1 MKSYHYPFCAVVGQS
16 ALKQALILSAIDPKL
31 GGVLISG
38 PRGMGKTTLSRGLG
52 DLISDHSLTQSKR
65 PFITLPLG
73 ATEEKLVGSL
83 DIERVLA
90 NGEVAFSPG
99 LLARAHNGI
108 LYVDEVNLLPDH
120 LVDLLLDVAASGVNH
135 VERDGIT
142 QEHDSQFVLVG
153 TMNPDEGELR
163 PQLLDRFGLFVELN
177 EQLTPQE
184 RVDAVKK
191 RLAFDDNPATFI
203 ESVAEQQLQLHNEL
217 VCAQTLLPEITIAE
231 DEQLK
236 IAEICAASGAE
247 GLRADIT
254 LQRAAK
260 AEAAW
265 HGENRVSLQH
275 IAAVEEF
282 VLAHRRKTLSP
293 HPQPPAPQ
301 PPKDKPTSPDDN
313 HSRSQ
318 QGRSSYADKG
328 SRFTKPRAQANS
340 SSSSKDNNDSD
351 GQWGA
356 MSSISMETM
365 EQRTV
370 NPAKTNGLHRA
381 TNSRLVSGQKG
392 LGQAKLASHSI
403 GQRSQAEQTSKISWV
418 PTLTDARNIQ
428 KLRITDTGSPKLSRL
443 HYLKPQQKPG
453 QLNLIL
459 IDSSASTSSHRALGK
474 SKGVVAGLSHQSY
487 LDRHELAIIE
497 FGNNQVCT
505 RLHPQRAPK
514 VIEPI
519 LESIKLGGGTPLR
532 KALLQAK
539 ELLLKTQARTPDKR
553 LCLYLLTDGRSN
565 DDLSGLSSI
574 ESKLDAKI
582 IVIDTEQQAIRLG
595 RCHNIATQL
604 NGEYVHIQ
612 DLPTDLSTE
621 LHHSSPERPLLK
633 GASS

>member
-38 PRGMGKTTLSRGLG
+38 PRGMGKTTLARGLG
-52 DLISDHSLTQSKR
+52 DLISEYSLTQTVR

-142 QEHDSQFVLVG
+142 HEHDSQFVLVG

-163 PQLLDRFGLFVELN
+163 PQLLDRFGLFVDIN
-177 EQLTPQE
+177 EQLSPQE
-184 RVDAVKK
+184 RVEAVKR
-191 RLAFDDNPATFI
+191 RLAFDDNPATFVA
-203 ESVAEQQLQLHNEL
+203 SVAEQQLQLHNEL
-217 VCAQTLLPEITIAE
+217 VCAQTLLPDIIIAE

-265 HGENRVSLQH
+265 HGESRVNLQH

-293 HPQPPAPQ
+293 QPPAPQ
-301 PPKDKPTSPDDN
+301 PPQPPQDKPTPPDDSI
-313 HSRSQ
+313 SRPRQSK
-318 QGRSSYADKG
+318 RSYADKG
-328 SRFTKPRAQANS
+328 SRFTKPRGQASTDNS
-340 SSSSKDNNDSD
+340 AENDGND

-356 MSSISMETM
+356 MTPSSVATLGKWAIKKPKTNDH
-365 EQRTV
+365 QP
-370 NPAKTNGLHRA
+370 PAKPKI
-381 TNSRLVSGQKG
+381 VSGQKG
-392 LGQAKLASHSI
+392 LGQSKLASHSI
-403 GQRSQAEQTSKISWV
+403 GQFSQVEQAPKISWV
-418 PTLTDARNIQ
+418 PTLTDAKNIRR
-428 KLRITDTGSPKLSRL
+428 LRITDKVSPKLSRL

-459 IDSSASTSSHRALGK
+459 IDSSASTSSHHALGK

-487 LDRHELAIIE
+487 LAREELAIIE

-519 LESIKLGGGTPLR
+519 LERIKLGGGTPLR

-539 ELLLKTQARTPDKR
+539 ELLLKTKARTPDKK
-553 LCLYLLTDGRSN
+553 LCLYLLTDGRSS
-565 DDLSGLSSI
+565 DSLAGLSSI
-574 ESKLDAKI
+574 QSKTGANV
-582 IVIDTEQQAIRLG
+582 IVIDTEQHAIRLG
-595 RCHNIATQL
+595 RCHNIAQQL
-604 NGEYVHIQ
+604 NGEYVHIE
-612 DLPTDLSTE
+612 DLPVDLGTE
-621 LHHSSPERPLLK
+621 PHHLTSERPLLK

>member
-1 MKSYHYPFCAVVGQS
+1 MKSYHYPFCAVVGQR

-38 PRGMGKTTLSRGLG
+38 PRGMGKTTLARGLG
-52 DLISDHSLTQSKR
+52 DLLSEHSLTHSSR
-65 PFITLPLG
+65 PFVTLPLG
-73 ATEEKLVGSL
+73 ATEEKLIGSL

-99 LLARAHNGI
+99 ILARAHNGI

-135 VERDGIT
+135 VERDGIS

-153 TMNPDEGELR
+153 TMNPDEGDLR
-163 PQLLDRFGLFVELN
+163 PQLLDRFGLFVDIN
-177 EQLTPQE
+177 EQLSPQE
-184 RVDAVKK
+184 RVEAVHK
-191 RLAFDDNPATFI
+191 RLAFDDNPVLFI
-203 ESVAEQQLQLHNEL
+203 ESVAEQQLKLHNEL
-217 VCAQTLLPEITIAE
+217 VCAQTLLPDVIIAE
-231 DEQLK
+231 EEQLK

-265 HGENRVSLQH
+265 HGETRVSLAH
-275 IAAVEEF
+275 ISAVEEF

-293 HPQPPAPQ
+293 QPPAPQ
-301 PPKDKPTSPDDN
+301 PPKDQSPQRENN
-313 HSRSQ
+313 HSRPQ
-318 QGRSSYADKG
+318 QDKSAYADRG
-328 SRFTKPRAQANS
+328 SRFTKPRAQGSSNS
-340 SSSSKDNNDSD
+340 STDNNESD

-356 MSSISMETM
+356 MTTTAMATM
-365 EQRTV
+365 ERRTV
-370 NPAKTNGLHRA
+370 NLDKINDHHRA
-381 TNSRLVSGQKG
+381 ANSRVVSGQKG
-392 LGQAKLASHSI
+392 SGQATLAPHSV
-403 GQRSQAEQTSKISWV
+403 GQFSQIEQTSKISWV
-418 PTLTDARNIQ
+418 PTLTDASNIR
-428 KLRITDTGSPKLSRL
+428 KLRISDTGSAKLSRL
-443 HYLKPQQKPG
+443 HYLRPQQKPG
-453 QLNLIL
+453 QLNLVL
-459 IDSSASTSSHRALGK
+459 IDSSASTSSHHALGK

-487 LDRHELAIIE
+487 LDRQELAIIE
-497 FGNNQVCT
+497 FGNNQVST

-519 LESIKLGGGTPLR
+519 LDSIKLGGGTPLR

-539 ELLLKTQARTPDKR
+539 ELLLKTKARTPDKS

-574 ESKLDAKI
+574 HVKTGARI
-582 IVIDTEQQAIRLG
+582 VVIDTEQQAIRLG
-595 RCHNIATQL
+595 RCHNIAAQL
-604 NGEYVHIQ
+604 NGEYVHID
-612 DLPTDLSTE
+612 DLPTDLATKPHQST
-621 LHHSSPERPLLK
+621 SERPLLK